1 MSTIVVLQQ
10 MIIIFIMMMVGYIL
24 YKKEILKEGAS
35 ATISALVINVC
46 NPALLIS
53 SSFNR
58 DTSVTNDKVI
68 LAVVAGAVVFGVLI
82 IASFVVP
89 AILHVENKV
98 KNYYALMCIFGNTGF
113 IGIPLIQAVLGSQAL
128 IYAVIVNIYYTLLF
142 YSYGYYLAGGE
153 NSKFSPKKLI
163 NIGNISLI
171 VAVIIFLWQP
181 KIPTLIENTV
191 TYMANATTFLAIT
204 VIGISLARTNLKP
217 IFTQIK
223 LYLFVILRFIL
234 APIVLSLVLRLFI
247 KDEMLYRTMVI
258 LSAVP
263 VGNLPLMRVEEVGGD
278 STCLSQGIILST
290 IMAIITIPIV
300 TIFM

>member
-1 MSTIVVLQQ
+1 
-10 MIIIFIMMMVGYIL
+10 MMMVGYIL
-24 YKKEILKEGAS
+24 YKKGILKEGAS
-35 ATISALVINVC
+35 STISALVVNVC

-68 LAVVAGAVVFGVLI
+68 LAFIAGAVVFGVLI
-82 IASFVVP
+82 IASFVIP
-89 AILHVENKV
+89 ALLHVDNKV

-113 IGIPLIQAVLGSQAL
+113 IGIPLIQAVLGSKAL
-128 IYAVIVNIYYTLLF
+128 IYAVIVNIYYALLF

-181 KIPTLIENTV
+181 KIPTIIENTV
-191 TYMANATTFLAIT
+191 TYMGNATTFLAIT

-217 IFTQIK
+217 IFTQIR
-223 LYLFVILRFIL
+223 LYLFVILRFIV
-234 APIVLSLVLRLFI
+234 APVVLSLVLRLFI
-247 KDEMLYRTMVI
+247 KDELLYGTMVI
-258 LSAVP
+258 LASVP

-278 STCLSQGIILST
+278 STVLSQGIILST
-290 IMAIITIPIV
+290 IMAIVTIPII
-300 TIFM
+300 TLFM

>member
-1 MSTIVVLQQ
+1 
-10 MIIIFIMMMVGYIL
+10 
-24 YKKEILKEGAS
+24 
-35 ATISALVINVC
+35 
-46 NPALLIS
+46 
-53 SSFNR
+53 
-58 DTSVTNDKVI
+58 
-68 LAVVAGAVVFGVLI
+68 
-82 IASFVVP
+82 
-89 AILHVENKV
+89 
-98 KNYYALMCIFGNTGF
+98 
-113 IGIPLIQAVLGSQAL
+113 
-128 IYAVIVNIYYTLLF
+128 LF

-153 NSKFSPKKLI
+153 DGKFSPKKLI

-181 KIPTLIENTV
+181 KIPTIIENTV

-223 LYLFVILRFIL
+223 LYIFVALRFLLVPIL
-234 APIVLSLVLRLFI
+234 MSLVLRLFI

-278 STCLSQGIILST
+278 STVLSHGIILST
-290 IMAIITIPIV
+290 IMAIVTIPII

>member
-1 MSTIVVLQQ
+1 

-68 LAVVAGAVVFGVLI
+68 LVVVAGAVVFGVLI

-223 LYLFVILRFIL
+223 LYLFVSLRFIL
-234 APIVLSLVLRLFI
+234 VPIVLSLVLRLFI

-290 IMAIITIPIV
+290 IMAIITIPII

>member
-1 MSTIVVLQQ
+1 
-10 MIIIFIMMMVGYIL
+10 MMMVGYVL

-35 ATISALVINVC
+35 ATISAIVINVC

-68 LAVVAGAVVFGVLI
+68 LAVIAGAVLFGVLI

-89 AILHVENKV
+89 AILHVDSKV

-113 IGIPLIQAVLGSQAL
+113 IGIPLIQAVLGSGAL
-128 IYAVIVNIYYTLLF
+128 IYAVIVNIYYTLIF

-234 APIVLSLVLRLFI
+234 VPIVLSLVLRLFI
-247 KDEMLYRTMVI
+247 KDEMLYRTLVI

-290 IMAIITIPIV
+290 IMAIITIPII

>member
-1 MSTIVVLQQ
+1 
-10 MIIIFIMMMVGYIL
+10 MIIIFIMMMVGYVL

-35 ATISALVINVC
+35 ATISAIVINVC

-68 LAVVAGAVVFGVLI
+68 LAVIAGAVLFGVLI

-89 AILHVENKV
+89 AILHVDSKV

-113 IGIPLIQAVLGSQAL
+113 IGIPLIQAVLGSGAL
-128 IYAVIVNIYYTLLF
+128 IYAVIVNIYYTLIF

-234 APIVLSLVLRLFI
+234 VPIVLSLVLRLFI

-290 IMAIITIPIV
+290 IMAIITIPII

>member
-1 MSTIVVLQQ
+1 M
-10 MIIIFIMMMVGYIL
+10 
-24 YKKEILKEGAS
+24 
-35 ATISALVINVC
+35 
-46 NPALLIS
+46 
-53 SSFNR
+53 
-58 DTSVTNDKVI
+58 
-68 LAVVAGAVVFGVLI
+68 
-82 IASFVVP
+82 P
-89 AILHVENKV
+89 AILHVDNKK

-223 LYLFVILRFIL
+223 LYLFVSLRFIL
-234 APIVLSLVLRLFI
+234 VPIVLSLVLRLFI

-290 IMAIITIPIV
+290 IMAIITIPII

>member
-1 MSTIVVLQQ
+1 
-10 MIIIFIMMMVGYIL
+10 MMMVGYVL

-35 ATISALVINVC
+35 ATISAIVINVC

-68 LAVVAGAVVFGVLI
+68 LAVIAGAVLFGVLI

-89 AILHVENKV
+89 AILHVDSKV

-113 IGIPLIQAVLGSQAL
+113 IGIPLIQAVLGSGAL
-128 IYAVIVNIYYTLLF
+128 IYAVIVNIYYTLIF

-234 APIVLSLVLRLFI
+234 VPIVLSLVLRLFI

-290 IMAIITIPIV
+290 IMAIITIPII